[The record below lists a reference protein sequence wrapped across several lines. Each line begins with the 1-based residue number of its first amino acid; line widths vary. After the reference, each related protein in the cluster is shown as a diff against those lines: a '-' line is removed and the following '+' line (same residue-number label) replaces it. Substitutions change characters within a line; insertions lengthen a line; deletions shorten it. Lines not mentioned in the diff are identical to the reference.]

1 MPNIHIFTLTLEAGE
16 TEQIR
21 SKGWCNW
28 LGSCHSTRISA
39 AGGIPCLRNPQ
50 FSGQRQAIS
59 DNAYG
64 DYSVEAKQTV
74 GPKSIPK
81 MASWLLRRDGAC

>member
-1 MPNIHIFTLTLEAGE
+1 MRDLHRHLQQIH
-16 TEQIR
+16 
-21 SKGWCNW
+21 
-28 LGSCHSTRISA
+28 
-39 AGGIPCLRNPQ
+39 
-50 FSGQRQAIS
+50 RQAIS
-59 DNAYG
+59 DNAYV